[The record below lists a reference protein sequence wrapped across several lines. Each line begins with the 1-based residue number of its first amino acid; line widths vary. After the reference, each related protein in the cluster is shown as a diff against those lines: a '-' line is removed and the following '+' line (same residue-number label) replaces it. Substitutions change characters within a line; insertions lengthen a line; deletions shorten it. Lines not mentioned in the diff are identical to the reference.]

1 VLLRKANYQSAY
13 FWAASSA
20 KQGNQE
26 GKKILAYI
34 SKYKQLKTHDNR

>member
-1 VLLRKANYQSAY
+1 MYFKGIGVKANYQSAY

-34 SKYKQLKTHDNR
+34 SKYKQP